1 MKSIMGSVSFVSRKL
16 EFKGKMAVWAIAVS
30 FLIIIVS
37 ISVAGGFRR
46 EIRNGVS
53 EIAGDIQ
60 IAGIYQNFYSDA
72 DPIRTDLPFVE
83 ELRSVRGVGLIA
95 PAVYRAGIVKT
106 EEGIKGVLFK
116 GIPTDSSSLQAKVPS
131 KVAKSLRLSVGDEMT
146 AYFVGEKVRIRKF
159 KVTDIYE
166 GTIDNEDNLIVY
178 ASIDDL
184 RRLNGWDGNEASAL
198 EISLEPAYRTRALMN
213 EKEAEVGAI
222 CYPLIARSSAH
233 RYGNMFD
240 WLDLIDFNVLAILV
254 LMILVAAFNM
264 ISGLLIL
271 LFRSVSTIG
280 TLKTMGM
287 KDSSIAGVFLRLSS
301 GIVLKG
307 MAFGNVTAFLLC
319 GIQSATRLIKL
330 DPANYFVSYVP
341 VELNLLQVLAT
352 DVTAYAAIMTLLLI
366 PSLFIARIDPA
377 ETVRVK

>member
-1 MKSIMGSVSFVSRKL
+1 MESVAFVSRRL
-16 EFKGKMAVWAIAVS
+16 GFKGKLAVWAIAIS

-46 EIRNGVS
+46 EIRDGVS

-60 IAGIYQNFYSDA
+60 IADIYQNFYSDT
-72 DPIRTDLPFVE
+72 DPILTDLPFVE
-83 ELRSVRGVGLIA
+83 KVRTVKGVKSIT

-106 EEGIKGVLFK
+106 DEGIKGVLFK
-116 GIPTDSSSLQAKVPS
+116 GIPADSSSLEVRVPS
-131 KVAKSLRLSVGDEMT
+131 KIAKTLRLSAGDEMT

-159 KVTDIYE
+159 KVADIYE
-166 GTIDNEDNLIVY
+166 SAIDNEENLIVY

-184 RRLNGWDGNEASAL
+184 RRLNGWEANEASAL
-198 EISLEPAYRTRALMN
+198 EITLEPAYRTRMLMN
-213 EKEAEVGAI
+213 EKEAEVGAV

-240 WLDLIDFNVLAILV
+240 WLDLIDFNVLAILI

-307 MAFGNVTAFLLC
+307 MAAGNIAAFLFC
-319 GIQSATRLIKL
+319 GIQSATRFIKL

-341 VELNLLQVLAT
+341 VELNLLQVLVA
-352 DVTAYAAIMTLLLI
+352 DVTAYSVIMILLLI
-366 PSLFIARIDPA
+366 PSLFISRIDPA

>member
-1 MKSIMGSVSFVSRKL
+1 M
-16 EFKGKMAVWAIAVS
+16 
-30 FLIIIVS
+30 
-37 ISVAGGFRR
+37 AGGFRR
-46 EIRNGVS
+46 EIRDGVS

-60 IAGIYQNFYSDA
+60 IADIYQNFYSDT
-72 DPIRTDLPFVE
+72 DPILTDLPFVE
-83 ELRSVRGVGLIA
+83 KVRTVKGVKSIT

-106 EEGIKGVLFK
+106 DEGIKGVLFK
-116 GIPTDSSSLQAKVPS
+116 GIPADSSSLEVTVPS
-131 KVAKSLRLSVGDEMT
+131 KIAKTLRLSAGDEMT

-159 KVTDIYE
+159 KVADIYE
-166 GTIDNEDNLIVY
+166 SAIDNEENLIVY

-184 RRLNGWDGNEASAL
+184 RRLNGWEANEVSAL
-198 EISLEPAYRTRALMN
+198 EITLEPAYRTRMLMN
-213 EKEAEVGAI
+213 EKEAEVGAV

-240 WLDLIDFNVLAILV
+240 WLDLIDFNVLAILI

-307 MAFGNVTAFLLC
+307 MAAGNIAAFLFC
-319 GIQSATRLIKL
+319 VIQSATRFIKL

-341 VELNLLQVLAT
+341 VELNLLQVFVA
-352 DVTAYAAIMTLLLI
+352 DVTAYAVIMILLLI
-366 PSLFIARIDPA
+366 PSLFISRIDPA

>member
-1 MKSIMGSVSFVSRKL
+1 MKFISDKL
-16 EFKGKMAVWAIAVS
+16 RFKGKMAVWAIAVS

-53 EIAGDIQ
+53 EIAGDVQ
-60 IAGIYQNFYSDA
+60 ITDIHQNYYSDS
-72 DPIRTDLPFVE
+72 DPIRTDLP
-83 ELRSVRGVGLIA
+83 SVDEILKVKGVISIS
-95 PAVYRAGIVKT
+95 PAVYRAGIVKS

-116 GIPTDSSSLQAKVPS
+116 GVPTDSSSLEVKVPS
-131 KVAKSLRLSVGDEMT
+131 KIAKSLRLSQGDDLT
-146 AYFVGEKVRIRKF
+146 AYFIGEKVRIRKF
-159 KVTDIYE
+159 RVSEIYE
-166 GTIDNEDNLIVY
+166 SIIDNEDNLIVY

-184 RRLNGWDGNEASAL
+184 RRLNGWSEDEASAL
-198 EISLEPAYRTRALMN
+198 EVTLDEAYRSRVLMN
-213 EKEAEVGAI
+213 GKEAEIGAL
-222 CYPLIARSSAH
+222 CYPLMASSSAH

-271 LFRSVSTIG
+271 LFRSISTIG
-280 TLKTMGM
+280 ILKTMGM
-287 KDSSIAGVFLRLSS
+287 RDSRIAGVFLRISS

-307 MAFGNVTAFLLC
+307 MVAGNLAAFLIC
-319 GIQSATRLIKL
+319 GLQSAFHIIKL
-330 DPANYFVSYVP
+330 DPSNYFVSFVP
-341 VELNLLQVLAT
+341 VEINVLQILIA
-352 DVTAYAAIMTLLLI
+352 DAAAYAAIMVLLLI
-366 PSLFIARIDPA
+366 PSLFISRIDPA

>member
-1 MKSIMGSVSFVSRKL
+1 MKFISDRL
-16 EFKGKMAVWAIAVS
+16 RFKGKMAVWAIAVS

-60 IAGIYQNFYSDA
+60 ITDIHQNYYSDS
-72 DPIRTDLPFVE
+72 DPIRTDLPSVDE
-83 ELRSVRGVGLIA
+83 ILKVRGVSSIS
-95 PAVYRAGIVKT
+95 PAVYRAGIVKS

-116 GIPTDSSSLQAKVPS
+116 GIPTDSSSLDVKVPS
-131 KVAKSLRLSVGDEMT
+131 KIAKSLRLSQGDDLT
-146 AYFVGEKVRIRKF
+146 AYFVGEKVRVRKF
-159 KVTDIYE
+159 RVSEIYE
-166 GTIDNEDNLIVY
+166 SIIDSEENLIIY

-184 RRLNGWDGNEASAL
+184 RRLNGWSADEASAL
-198 EISLEPAYRTRALMN
+198 EITLDEAYRSRVLMN
-213 EKEAEVGAI
+213 EKEAEIGAL
-222 CYPLIARSSAH
+222 CYPLMASSSAH

-271 LFRSVSTIG
+271 LFRSISTIG
-280 TLKTMGM
+280 ILKTMGM
-287 KDSSIAGVFLRLSS
+287 SDSRIAGVFLRISS

-307 MAFGNVTAFLLC
+307 MAAGNLAAFLIC
-319 GIQSATRLIKL
+319 GLQSALHIIKL
-330 DPANYFVSYVP
+330 DPSNYFVSFVP
-341 VELNLLQVLAT
+341 VEINVLQILIA
-352 DVTAYAAIMTLLLI
+352 DAAAYAAIMVLLLI
-366 PSLFIARIDPA
+366 PSLFISRIDPA
-377 ETVRVK
+377 DTVRVK